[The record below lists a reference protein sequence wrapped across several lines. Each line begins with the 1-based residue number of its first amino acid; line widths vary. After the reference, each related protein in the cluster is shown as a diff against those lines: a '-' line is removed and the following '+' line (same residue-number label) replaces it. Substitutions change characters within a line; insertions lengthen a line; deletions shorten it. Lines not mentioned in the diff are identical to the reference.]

1 MISKKSTLA
10 YISIFIWPFIFY
22 FPLSSGFIAMGNDFD
37 LIYFAYKKYIFEFWQ
52 EGELPFWSPSE
63 GAGFT
68 LVYNPFA
75 QFFYLPSWILFIICD
90 LKGTFS
96 LQDYLIY
103 TLFGISIYSFGQ
115 YQWLKNLK
123 ISTNKNCLLISLI
136 VPTILIVSNF
146 LRLPN
151 AIQTF
156 CWIPYLLLG
165 INYSFNS
172 QKTLKS
178 FFFIFFSTLFI
189 FTAGYPYFIIY
200 IFILSVIYFFFISFS
215 KIENLSNFFTN
226 FFKCLLPSV
235 ISLIFSSP
243 WLLGVYKTLSLTQDR
258 NQNDYNY
265 ATGSEFNLIDI
276 IGSWIYPITSNTEG
290 RYYFGII
297 FTFIIIIFLIN
308 IFKEKLFLKKNQKK
322 ILLFI
327 FITFVITSIL
337 SMSEKTFFFK
347 ILWNNIELIQN
358 MRVWPRIN
366 IILVPTLSLLGL
378 LALDSFLKKNETLKS
393 KKNQI
398 KQYNIILILIL
409 IFQFYFFF
417 TNSVDSYWQTW
428 HQKRFIFAK
437 ENLAFPLN
445 EIIMLSDGKITILST
460 IILIL
465 FLNTIFMSKFFI
477 EDKLKK
483 NFLIVMLLFISFEQF
498 LNSNLQW
505 SLKKWKTDRTSVE
518 YLANNK
524 FDDNFNKPRIK
535 KIVHGN
541 NYFRD
546 DAFTINNFLN
556 WGNEKHNKIYWEYF
570 DKYGREIS
578 NIQKSEYNYVY
589 RFFGLDNQNKKI
601 FFSDNI
607 LENNIINFV
616 KLAENF
622 EKKKIHKYIIKKIN
636 NNSITIEFD
645 AIEDGWI
652 IYIDNND
659 PYWKAY
665 LNKNIVKIY
674 NFKDTYKSVK
684 FNKGKNVLVFKYEPF
699 NF

>member
-1 MISKKSTLA
+1 
-10 YISIFIWPFIFY
+10 
-22 FPLSSGFIAMGNDFD
+22 
-37 LIYFAYKKYIFEFWQ
+37 
-52 EGELPFWSPSE
+52 
-63 GAGFT
+63 
-68 LVYNPFA
+68 
-75 QFFYLPSWILFIICD
+75 
-90 LKGTFS
+90 
-96 LQDYLIY
+96 
-103 TLFGISIYSFGQ
+103 
-115 YQWLKNLK
+115 
-123 ISTNKNCLLISLI
+123 
-136 VPTILIVSNF
+136 
-146 LRLPN
+146 
-151 AIQTF
+151 
-156 CWIPYLLLG
+156 
-165 INYSFNS
+165 
-172 QKTLKS
+172 
-178 FFFIFFSTLFI
+178 
-189 FTAGYPYFIIY
+189 
-200 IFILSVIYFFFISFS
+200 
-215 KIENLSNFFTN
+215 
-226 FFKCLLPSV
+226 
-235 ISLIFSSP
+235 
-243 WLLGVYKTLSLTQDR
+243 
-258 NQNDYNY
+258 
-265 ATGSEFNLIDI
+265 
-276 IGSWIYPITSNTEG
+276 
-290 RYYFGII
+290 
-297 FTFIIIIFLIN
+297 
-308 IFKEKLFLKKNQKK
+308 
-322 ILLFI
+322 
-327 FITFVITSIL
+327 
-337 SMSEKTFFFK
+337 
-347 ILWNNIELIQN
+347 
-358 MRVWPRIN
+358 
-366 IILVPTLSLLGL
+366 
-378 LALDSFLKKNETLKS
+378 
-393 KKNQI
+393 
-398 KQYNIILILIL
+398 
-409 IFQFYFFF
+409 
-417 TNSVDSYWQTW
+417 
-428 HQKRFIFAK
+428 
-437 ENLAFPLN
+437 
-445 EIIMLSDGKITILST
+445 
-460 IILIL
+460 
-465 FLNTIFMSKFFI
+465 MSKFFI

-578 NIQKSEYNYVY
+578 NIQKSEYNVY

>member
-1 MISKKSTLA
+1 
-10 YISIFIWPFIFY
+10 
-22 FPLSSGFIAMGNDFD
+22 
-37 LIYFAYKKYIFEFWQ
+37 
-52 EGELPFWSPSE
+52 
-63 GAGFT
+63 
-68 LVYNPFA
+68 
-75 QFFYLPSWILFIICD
+75 
-90 LKGTFS
+90 
-96 LQDYLIY
+96 
-103 TLFGISIYSFGQ
+103 
-115 YQWLKNLK
+115 
-123 ISTNKNCLLISLI
+123 
-136 VPTILIVSNF
+136 
-146 LRLPN
+146 
-151 AIQTF
+151 
-156 CWIPYLLLG
+156 
-165 INYSFNS
+165 
-172 QKTLKS
+172 
-178 FFFIFFSTLFI
+178 
-189 FTAGYPYFIIY
+189 
-200 IFILSVIYFFFISFS
+200 
-215 KIENLSNFFTN
+215 
-226 FFKCLLPSV
+226 
-235 ISLIFSSP
+235 
-243 WLLGVYKTLSLTQDR
+243 
-258 NQNDYNY
+258 
-265 ATGSEFNLIDI
+265 
-276 IGSWIYPITSNTEG
+276 
-290 RYYFGII
+290 
-297 FTFIIIIFLIN
+297 
-308 IFKEKLFLKKNQKK
+308 
-322 ILLFI
+322 
-327 FITFVITSIL
+327 
-337 SMSEKTFFFK
+337 MSEKTFFFK